1 MIRRLAPGDLAAWRA
16 FRIEALT
23 LSPESFLMT
32 LAEEEARPDEALVAD
47 LADRPVLG
55 CFDGDRLTGCVAL
68 RGMEGPAFAHRAWVG
83 TVYVS
88 PERRG
93 RGDADQLMEAVA
105 GVAREAGHLQLEL
118 YVLSTNARAI
128 RFYER
133 HGFRVT
139 GTLPRAVHRN
149 GAFEDDL
156 HMVRRLD

>member
-1 MIRRLAPGDLAAWRA
+1 MIRRLTPGDVATWRA
-16 FRIEALT
+16 FRIEALVQ
-23 LSPESFLMT
+23 SPESFLMT

-47 LADRPVLG
+47 VVERPVLG
-55 CFDGDRLTGCVAL
+55 RFDGDRLTGCIAL
-68 RGMEGPAFAHRAWVG
+68 RGMEGPEFEHRAWVG

-93 RGDADQLMEAVA
+93 SGDADRLMEAVTA
-105 GVAREAGHLQLEL
+105 VARDAGHLQLEL
-118 YVLSTNARAI
+118 YVLSTNARAV

-139 GTLPRAVHRN
+139 GELPRAVYRD

>member
-1 MIRRLAPGDLAAWRA
+1 MIRQLGTGDLAAWRA
-16 FRIEALT
+16 FRVEALT

-32 LAEEEARPDEALVAD
+32 LAEEVARPDEALAAD
-47 LADRPVLG
+47 LEERPVLG
-55 CFDGDRLTGCVAL
+55 RFEGDRLTGCIAL
-68 RGMEGPAFAHRAWVG
+68 RGMEGPDFAHRAWVG

-93 RGDADQLMEAVA
+93 SGDADRLMEAMA
-105 GVAREAGHLQLEL
+105 DLAREAGHLQLEL
-118 YVLSTNARAI
+118 YVLSSNARAI

-133 HGFRVT
+133 HGFRVM
-139 GTLPRAVHRN
+139 GELPRAVYRD